1 MSLFLKMEIKKI
13 KQYSDY
19 WLNIYRKRGGGRK
32 SQRTMNFRYCDYVEK
47 EFALIDKGAV
57 NAQFL

>member
-1 MSLFLKMEIKKI
+1 
-13 KQYSDY
+13 
-19 WLNIYRKRGGGRK
+19 LNIYRKRGGGRK